1 MSLRPGPGDRD
12 APQAMDMANRDA
24 AARRVCPDPDSD
36 GARGGDVAGAGTR
49 PGRAGA
55 A

>member
-1 MSLRPGPGDRD
+1 MSRRL
-12 APQAMDMANRDA
+12 APDGMLPAMDPANRAA

-36 GARGGDVAGAGTR
+36 GAQGGDVAGAGTR
-49 PGRAGA
+49 PVRAGA

>member
-1 MSLRPGPGDRD
+1 MSRRPAPGGMPPAID
-12 APQAMDMANRDA
+12 QANRGA
-24 AARRVCPDPDSD
+24 ADRRVCRDTNGE
-36 GARGGDVAGAGTR
+36 GALGGDVAGAGTR